1 MSSILRGNDSFDT
14 GDYKEH
20 ISVPTSYHI
29 YNGTVEATN
38 TIITNGF
45 SSTLYTG
52 NGSTQSINAGV
63 DMTTQ
68 WGDNASETFGGL
80 VWIKCRNTATNHF
93 LYDTIRGAT
102 KEINSNTAE
111 AEATLAGGL
120 TAINSTG
127 FTVGADAG
135 HNSMTNNMVSW
146 NFQTTH
152 RRTGTTNHGKAYTE
166 HYNPFTG
173 FTIIKYEGSGL
184 AGHEIPHSL
193 GRKLGFVAVKNL
205 SAIANWEVHYDNT
218 SRLVFNLT
226 DASVSDNYKVSL
238 NDSSTTIEGAAGIT
252 IDWNTSTNQ
261 YIMYSWA
268 NSYYDE
274 KNTLIGNYEIGV
286 YQGTGVAG
294 NKVTTKGKPAWLMVK
309 MTSGV
314 GNWCILDN
322 KRNEISGNSDGY
334 VYANLSN
341 AEGSTASTTFYSDG
355 FTIDNGTSDIN
366 ASGGQYLYMV
376 VYDNDSDS
384 GKSKYPRATDTTNLS
399 INALVPYANGI
410 DAKGSKVSIS
420 YKNETISGLTLTQG
434 KNYPYSKNDGTCAVN
449 KYAPVYGA
457 LRNRVQAGEN
467 HDYFDLNTNRWY
479 STTGGSELVT
489 NGTFDSNTTGWTAT
503 DVNGFTSATISSSS
517 GTLLITNANVAGA
530 NGGAYQIISGLT
542 VGETYTVKATHD
554 GTGIIQISPS
564 VLASNRY
571 YYTTATS
578 LTFVAPATSI
588 YLVLYNS
595 TNTANDTI
603 NFYNVSMFK
612 TIPTV
617 STEITPR
624 NYLDCIVY
632 ADHNGQV
639 EYVEQLP
646 KIEYKDIIKA
656 NKYQGKNACTAWANI
671 DGISTAPLIVD
682 GYNISSVIRVAA
694 GTYRIYF
701 STPMDNI
708 KFSLG
713 ATIINTVVRTA
724 VCFESNDHVRT
735 TGYITVACRV
745 SLSSAYDTLENSNFS
760 IAIFGG
766 KN

>member
-102 KEINSNTAE
+102 KEINSNTTE

-261 YIMYSWA
+261 YIMYGWA

-434 KNYPYSKNDGTCAVN
+434 KNYPYSKNDGTYAVN
-449 KYAPVYGA
+449 QKAPVYGNNNP
-457 LRNRVQAGEN
+457 LVSGQDFYN
-467 HDYFDLNTNRWY
+467 LNTCKWY
-479 STTGGSELVT
+479 D
-489 NGTFDSNTTGWTAT
+489 N
-503 DVNGFTSATISSSS
+503 VNA
-517 GTLLITNANVAGA
+517 
-530 NGGAYQIISGLT
+530 
-542 VGETYTVKATHD
+542 
-554 GTGIIQISPS
+554 
-564 VLASNRY
+564 
-571 YYTTATS
+571 
-578 LTFVAPATSI
+578 
-588 YLVLYNS
+588 
-595 TNTANDTI
+595 
-603 NFYNVSMFK
+603 
-612 TIPTV
+612 
-617 STEITPR
+617 EITPR
-624 NYLDCIVY
+624 TYIDCIVY

-646 KIEYKDIIKA
+646 KTVYVDEIKA
-656 NKYQGKNACTAWANI
+656 NEIKGKNACTAWANI
-671 DGISTAPLIVD
+671 DGMSTAPLIVD

-701 STPMDNI
+701 STPMDDI
-708 KFSLG
+708 KFSLE
-713 ATIINTVVRTA
+713 ATTINTVVRTA
-724 VCFESNDHVRT
+724 VCFEANDYVRT

-745 SLSSAYDTLENSNFS
+745 SLGSVYDTLENSNFS